1 MDTRLTKLADWLEQ
15 QRASPQPVT
24 DILTRAPEVSFIEA
38 YRVQQILME
47 RCVAVG
53 DRVVGYKAAFTSK
66 GMQERFGVGEPV
78 IGTLLASR
86 VISETTPVPVR
97 GYLKAILEPEVG
109 VLLRADMSGPVT
121 RLEAMAA
128 IAGYLPCVEVADLRS
143 GTNAFSPQQAVAC
156 NTFNGMN
163 VFGGPLVAPEGID
176 LRTEGVV
183 LRVNGEVRDSA
194 TAVEVLGDPIN
205 AVVFMANKV
214 AELGWSLK
222 AGMVLM
228 TGGIVPSVAVQ
239 PGDAIHVDFTRLGQV
254 RMRIAD

>member
-1 MDTRLTKLADWLEQ
+1 MDTRLTELADWLQ
-15 QRASPQPVT
+15 QQCASPQPMT
-24 DILTRAPEVSFIEA
+24 DILKRAPEVSFVEA

-47 RCVAVG
+47 RCVASG

-66 GMQERFGVGEPV
+66 GMQERFGVGEPLV
-78 IGTLLASR
+78 GTLLASR
-86 VISETTPVPVR
+86 VTSDDTPVPVR

-109 VLLRADMSGPVT
+109 VLLRADVSGPVT

-128 IAGYLPCVEVADLRS
+128 IAGYLPCVEVADVRTGS
-143 GTNAFSPQQAVAC
+143 SAFSPQQALAC

-163 VFGGPLVAPEGID
+163 VFGGPLTAPEGID

-183 LRVNGEVRDSA
+183 LRVNGEVRNSA

-228 TGGIVPSVAVQ
+228 TGGIVASVAVR
-239 PGDAIHVDFTRLGQV
+239 PGDEIHADFTRLGQV
-254 RMRIAD
+254 RLRIAD